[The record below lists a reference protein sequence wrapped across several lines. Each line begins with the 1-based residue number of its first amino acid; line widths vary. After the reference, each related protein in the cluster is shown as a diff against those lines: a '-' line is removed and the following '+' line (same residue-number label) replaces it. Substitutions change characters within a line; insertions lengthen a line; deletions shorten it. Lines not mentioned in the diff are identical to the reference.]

1 MRMMQTLLQD
11 IRYGLRMLRKAP
23 GLTAVILIMLTL
35 GIGATTAVFT
45 IFDAILLRPLA
56 YEKPDELVQLW
67 EKRTDG
73 PFQQSEFS
81 YPDYLDVKQQNKVFS
96 QMGGYARNSVTLSG
110 KDGAEQ
116 LEAAVATAD
125 FFETL
130 GVRPVLGRTFKAG
143 EDELRK
149 NIPVMLTYGAWQ
161 RRFGGDAAVIGKT
174 LVIDGDLASVVGVL
188 PRNFVF
194 APTRSADLW
203 ISARLDEYSLRRNAY
218 WLHPVARLKPG
229 VTLQQAQA
237 EIQTLSSRLAMQYP
251 DSNVGVSSEA
261 VNLRQE
267 IVGQVQPVLLV
278 LMAAIGFV
286 LLITCANVAGLLL
299 ARSLPRK
306 KEISIRRALGARS
319 TRIARQLLTEGILL
333 ALIGG
338 STGSLLAYWAVPAII
353 SLLPQDIL
361 LSTPQIQEL
370 TVNAE
375 ALWFAL
381 GISLL
386 TGVLFGSAPLVQ
398 TFNPNL
404 QHELQEAGRGSV
416 GSAHRLRNVLVIS
429 EMALAVVLLVG
440 AGLMLKSLNRVLSTD
455 PGFDTRNLLT
465 GIVVLPGNKYPDGPK
480 QLAFQQKLLERI
492 SSLPGVEQAGAVR
505 TVPMSAKG
513 STSRFDV
520 EGHPKSGGGQEYE
533 ANTPTVSQNYFSLM
547 GIPLRAGRFFNS
559 QDRDKST
566 HVVIVNQSMADM
578 VFPNQNP
585 IGKLINF
592 TYTKETNYVQ
602 IVGVVANEN
611 INSLDAPPTPIV
623 YECYEQNPNSYFSL
637 VVRTKQEPASLV
649 TAVTRAVRELE
660 PEAPIFKVSSMAQ
673 IIATAPAM
681 IVRAYPAYLI
691 GGFSVLALLL
701 AALGLYGV
709 LAYSVAQRAR
719 ELGVRMALGAQR
731 SDLLKMVVRSGLQ
744 LAAIG
749 IALGIVGGLITARL
763 IASLL
768 FGVAPTDATT
778 FAGVCV
784 VLFLAAM
791 MASYVPA
798 YRATKVDPMVA
809 LRNE

>member
-1 MRMMQTLLQD
+1 MRTLLQD

-23 GLTAVILIMLTL
+23 GLTAVILVMLTL
-35 GIGATTAVFT
+35 GIGATTAMFT
-45 IFDAILLRPLA
+45 IFDAVLLRPLA

-73 PFQQSEFS
+73 PFHQTEFS
-81 YPDYLDVKQQNKVFS
+81 YPDYLDMKQQNKVFS
-96 QMGGYARNSVTLSG
+96 QMGGYSGSSVTVSG
-110 KDGAEQ
+110 KNGAEQ
-116 LEAAVATAD
+116 VQAAVATTD

-143 EDELRK
+143 EDALLK
-149 NIPVMLTYGAWQ
+149 NIPVILSYGAWQ
-161 RRFGGDAAVIGKT
+161 RRFGGDPSVIGRA
-174 LVIDGDLASVVGVL
+174 LVIDGELASVVGVL
-188 PRNFVF
+188 PKNFVF
-194 APTRSADLW
+194 APGRSADLW
-203 ISARLDEYSLRRNAY
+203 ISARLDGFSLRRNGY

-229 VTLQQAQA
+229 VSLQHAQT

-251 DSNVGVSSEA
+251 DSNAGVTSE
-261 VNLRQE
+261 VVSLRRQ
-267 IVGQVQPVLLV
+267 IVGQVQPVLVV

-306 KEISIRRALGARS
+306 KEISIRLALGARS
-319 TRIARQLLTEGILL
+319 NRIVRQLLTESILL

-338 STGSLLAYWAVPAII
+338 TAASLLAYWAVPGII
-353 SLLPQDIL
+353 SLLPRDIV
-361 LSTPQIQEL
+361 LSTPQVQGL
-370 TVNAE
+370 TVNAG

-386 TGVLFGSAPLVQ
+386 TGILFGLAPLFQVS
-398 TFNPNL
+398 NPNL
-404 QHELQEAGRGSV
+404 QQELQEAGRGSV

-440 AGLMLKSLNRVLSTD
+440 AGLMLKSLNRVLTTD
-455 PGFDTRNLLT
+455 PGFNTRNLLT
-465 GIVVLPGNKYPDGPK
+465 GIVALPGNKYPDGPK
-480 QLAFQQKLLERI
+480 QLALQQQLLERI
-492 SSLPGVEQAGAVR
+492 NSLPGVEQAGAV
-505 TVPMSAKG
+505 TSVPMSSKG
-513 STSRFDV
+513 NTSRFDV
-520 EGHPKSGGGQEYE
+520 EGHPKSSGGQEYE

-559 QDRDKST
+559 QDRDQST
-566 HVVIVNQSMADM
+566 HVVVVNQAMADM
-578 VFPNQNP
+578 VFPSQNP
-585 IGKLINF
+585 IGKRINF
-592 TYTKETNYVQ
+592 TYTNETHYVQ

-611 INSLDAPPTPIV
+611 VDSLDAPPTPIV
-623 YECYEQNPNSYFSL
+623 YDCYEQDPGPYFSL
-637 VVRTKQEPASLV
+637 VVRTKQEPGSLAA
-649 TAVTRAVRELE
+649 AVTRAVHELE

-673 IIATAPAM
+673 IISTAPAM

-691 GGFSVLALLL
+691 GGFSALALLL

-719 ELGVRMALGAQR
+719 ELGLRMALGAQR
-731 SDLLKMVVRSGLQ
+731 VDLLKMVVRSGLK
-744 LAAIG
+744 LAVIG
-749 IALGIVGGLITARL
+749 IAFGIAGGLITGRL

-768 FGVAPTDATT
+768 FGVAPTDAAT

-791 MASYVPA
+791 MASYIPA

>member
-1 MRMMQTLLQD
+1 MQTLLQD

-35 GIGATTAVFT
+35 GIGATTAMFT

-73 PFQQSEFS
+73 PFHQTEFS
-81 YPDYLDVKQQNKVFS
+81 YPDYLDMKQQNKVFS
-96 QMGGYARNSVTLSG
+96 QMGGYSGSSVTLSG
-110 KDGAEQ
+110 KHNAEQ
-116 LEAAVATAD
+116 IQAAVATTD

-143 EDELRK
+143 EDALLK

-161 RRFGGDAAVIGKT
+161 RRFGGDASVIGQA
-174 LVIDGDLASVVGVL
+174 LVIDGELASVVGVL
-188 PRNFVF
+188 PKNFVF
-194 APTRSADLW
+194 APGRSADLW
-203 ISARLDEYSLRRNAY
+203 ISARLGGFSLRRNGY

-229 VTLQQAQA
+229 VSLQQAQA

-251 DSNVGVSSEA
+251 DSNAGVTSEA
-261 VNLRQE
+261 VSLRRQ
-267 IVGQVQPVLLV
+267 IVGQVQSVLVV

-306 KEISIRRALGARS
+306 KEISIRLALGARS
-319 TRIARQLLTEGILL
+319 NRIVRQLLTESILL

-338 STGSLLAYWAVPAII
+338 SAASLLAYWAVPGII
-353 SLLPQDIL
+353 SLLPQDIVL
-361 LSTPQIQEL
+361 NTPQVQGL
-370 TVNAE
+370 TVNAG

-386 TGVLFGSAPLVQ
+386 TGILFGLAPLFQ
-398 TFNPNL
+398 TSSPNL
-404 QHELQEAGRGSV
+404 QQELQDAGRGSV

-455 PGFDTRNLLT
+455 PGFNTRNLLT
-465 GIVVLPGNKYPDGPK
+465 GIVALPGNKYPDGPK
-480 QLAFQQKLLERI
+480 QLAFQQQLLERI
-492 SSLPGVEQAGAVR
+492 NSLPGVEQAGAVT
-505 TVPMSAKG
+505 TVPMSSKG
-513 STSRFDV
+513 NTSRFDV
-520 EGHPKSGGGQEYE
+520 EGHPKSSGGHEYE

-559 QDRDKST
+559 QDHDKST
-566 HVVIVNQSMADM
+566 HVVVVNQAMADM
-578 VFPNQNP
+578 VFPTQNP
-585 IGKLINF
+585 IGKRINF
-592 TYTKETNYVQ
+592 TYTNQTHYVQ

-611 INSLDAPPTPIV
+611 VDSLDAPPTPIV
-623 YECYEQNPNSYFSL
+623 YDCYEQDPGPYFSL
-637 VVRTKQEPASLV
+637 VVRTMQEPGSLAA
-649 TAVTRAVRELE
+649 AVTRVVHELE
-660 PEAPIFKVSSMAQ
+660 PEAPIFKLSSMAQ
-673 IIATAPAM
+673 IISTAPAM

-691 GGFSVLALLL
+691 GGFSALALLL

-719 ELGVRMALGAQR
+719 ELGLRMALGAQR
-731 SDLLKMVVRSGLQ
+731 SDLLRMVVRSGLK
-744 LAAIG
+744 LAMIG
-749 IALGIVGGLITARL
+749 IAFGIAGGLITGRL

-768 FGVAPTDATT
+768 FGVAPTDAAT

-791 MASYVPA
+791 MASYIPA
-798 YRATKVDPMVA
+798 YRATRVDPMVA